1 MNFIQHLYRPIELL
15 KNDDFKCGAFAA
27 IKCNVAFYAFLLGIF
42 MVMMGRLPSIKQW
55 ESMVLSYVLMAS
67 LHGIYWLNISIGKKA
82 SNRVEVGFNLENLG
96 FVTMLFILIVM
107 NITLLRCILDTSL
120 KIVKFY

>member
-42 MVMMGRLPSIKQW
+42 MMVMGRLPSRKQW
-55 ESMVLSYVLMAS
+55 ESMVLSYILMSS
-67 LHGIYWLNISIGKKA
+67 LHGIYWLNISISKKA
-82 SNRVEVGFNLENLG
+82 KNRVKSGFNLEKIG
-96 FVTMLFILIVM
+96 FVSMLFVLIVT
-107 NITLLRCILDTSL
+107 NITL
-120 KIVKFY
+120 